1 MRKGH
6 FLSGAYTGVTVPGG
20 EGRRTTF
27 LNDPNNS
34 GVNNRLNAIFH
45 ALGIPGFWEGGM
57 VGGAPGIDTNL
68 VRLTRGEGVLNLRA
82 MQGIGEPALNYM
94 NSTGRLPAAN
104 DNGNLVAA
112 INRRLPPL
120 SNRPVSS

>member
-1 MRKGH
+1 LVEQQCGH
-6 FLSGAYTGVTVPGG
+6 GILHLPSS
-20 EGRRTTF
+20 EG
-27 LNDPNNS
+27 LLYPNPPPDGKLARN
-34 GVNNRLNAIFH
+34 LTE
-45 ALGIPGFWEGGM
+45 PWEGGM